1 MSSELESR
9 IKSLEKQIEALDK
22 NITHLMQL
30 KTGPAGSDGRDG
42 KDGRDGVQGERGE
55 KGNQGLPGQTG
66 KPGNIAAAVAN
77 AERVLDDK
85 LKSLF
90 DRVDD
95 YAKREGEYRKEGFE
109 SFRSEL
115 NQHREEVRQSLL
127 HHFSEEAT
135 KTRIENLVVR
145 VLHDYGV
152 VSSHDNR
159 VIQAD

>member
-1 MSSELESR
+1 MSIELESR
-9 IKSLEKQIEALDK
+9 IKALEKQIEALDK

-66 KPGNIAAAVAN
+66 KPGNITAAVAN
-77 AERVLDDK
+77 AEKVVDDK
-85 LKSLF
+85 LASLF
-90 DRVDD
+90 ERVDE
-95 YAKREGEYRKEGFE
+95 YAKRESEYRKESIE

-115 NQHREEVRQSLL
+115 SRYKEEVNKSLAR
-127 HHFSEEAT
+127 HFADEAT

-145 VLHDYGV
+145 VLQDYGV
-152 VSSHDNR
+152 VSSHDGK
-159 VIQAD
+159 VISAD